1 MMTVL
6 RLGIVL
12 VLMLALGSAGTAGQP
27 SSVAGGPSKHPL
39 AQEHPI
45 VVDATAIIPSKVWSI
60 PGATE
65 PLQSLT
71 GSMTNEVKTVYL
83 RPGRHTFTTTSF
95 SFEFT
100 VDLEGKL
107 DYHPNHDQCLA
118 GRGTSTLLVKCRFT
132 MPQ

>member
-1 MMTVL
+1 MLIVK
-6 RLGIVL
+6 RLGVMVLLTL
-12 VLMLALGSAGTAGQP
+12 VLGSTAVAGQTAP
-27 SSVAGGPSKHPL
+27 QAGASKHPL
-39 AQEHPI
+39 AKEHPI
-45 VVDATAIIPSKVWSI
+45 TVDATAIIPPKVWSI

-71 GSMTNEVKTVYL
+71 ALMTNEVKTVYL

-107 DYHPNHDQCLA
+107 DYHPNHDQCLG
-118 GRGTSTLLVKCRFT
+118 GRGTATLSVKCRFT